1 MSEKVGQFELS
12 ELLGGYEIVNQ
23 PIDSKLPQDLASAI
37 GNINSGLLGA
47 TYQPI
52 WYVGKQVVNGVNYL
66 FIAEQI
72 RATKDKDTSIVG
84 LVINIPPGEGAIKG
98 EGAKVVRIIEEDKLA
113 PEVQASFE
121 TVAKSLV
128 GTSYKAIAYL
138 GSQVVKGVNHAVICQ
153 AKTIYPGAVPY
164 AVVMIFNVF
173 QGRTSLVSIVPLVD
187 RQVFGYAFT
196 W

>member
-12 ELLGGYEIVNQ
+12 ELLGGYEIINKPV
-23 PIDSKLPQDLASAI
+23 DKLPQDVASAI
-37 GNINSGLLGA
+37 GNINSSILGA
-47 TYQPI
+47 TFQPI
-52 WYVGKQVVNGVNYL
+52 WYVGKQVVNGVNHF
-66 FIAEQI
+66 FIAEEI
-72 RATKDKDTSIVG
+72 RATKDRDTAIVG
-84 LVINIPPGEGAIKG
+84 IIINIPPGEGAIKG
-98 EGAKVVRIIEEDKLA
+98 EGAKIVRIIEEEKLSS
-113 PEVQASFE
+113 EVQASFE
-121 TVAKSLV
+121 TVTKSLI

-164 AVVMIFNVF
+164 AVVMTFNVF
-173 QGRTSLVSIVPLVD
+173 QGRTSLVSIVPLAD